1 MRRIFRELFNVASV
15 IQGNDKI
22 WSRNYKTRI
31 AFVLVIMIFFLQRSM
46 ASKGDGRIC
55 GSLASILFLELFPVG
70 LGNHHLSTLIRS
82 GDQRQGG
89 LPGGSVV
96 KNSPA
101 MQEMQVGSLGQ
112 EDPLEE
118 EMQPIPVS
126 LPGKSHG
133 QRSLVDYGP
142 WGHKESDRTE
152 RLSTHACMYGDHG
165 LVAYPLGWSVL

>member
-15 IQGNDKI
+15 IQGNDEI

-118 EMQPIPVS
+118 EMQPTPVF
-126 LPGKSHG
+126 LPEKSHG
-133 QRSLVDYGP
+133 QKNLEGYRP
-142 WGHKESDRTE
+142 WDCKK
-152 RLSTHACMYGDHG
+152 LI
-165 LVAYPLGWSVL
+165 

>member
-15 IQGNDKI
+15 IQGNDEI

-31 AFVLVIMIFFLQRSM
+31 AFVLVIMIFFLQRSK

-55 GSLASILFLELFPVG
+55 GTLASVLFLELLPVG

-82 GDQRQGG
+82 RDQRQGG
-89 LPGGSVV
+89 LPWWLNGKEFTCTAGG
-96 KNSPA
+96 A
-101 MQEMQVGSLGQ
+101 GWTLGQ

-118 EMQPIPVS
+118 DMQPVPVS

-133 QRSLVDYGP
+133 QRSLVDYSP
-142 WGHKESDRTE
+142 RGHKESDMTE
-152 RLSTHACMYGDHG
+152 RLSMHACMGGDPG
-165 LVAYPLGWSVL
+165 LVAYPLSWSVL